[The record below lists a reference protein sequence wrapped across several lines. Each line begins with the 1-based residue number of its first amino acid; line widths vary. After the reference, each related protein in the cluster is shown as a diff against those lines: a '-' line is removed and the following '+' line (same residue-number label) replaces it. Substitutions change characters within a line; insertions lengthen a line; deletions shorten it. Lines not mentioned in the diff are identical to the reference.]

1 MQQESVRSPLP
12 YESRTG
18 SWSPSPMD
26 HHHAAATRSLHS
38 RSPAPNRSPAPYD
51 SPRSTLNRS
60 PSRGGPLT
68 TFADSELTALRSRIA
83 AGVRM
88 SRRATADAP
97 LTGGMS
103 ERIGLFSSG
112 SGYTNTT
119 SSSSEN
125 LHQVSIFL
133 LLAYLPPPPKFIIA
147 LFLV

>member
-1 MQQESVRSPLP
+1 MYQESVRSPLP
-12 YESRTG
+12 YETRTG
-18 SWSPSPMD
+18 SWSPSPID
-26 HHHAAATRSLHS
+26 HYAATRNFHS

-60 PSRGGPLT
+60 PGRGGPLT

-103 ERIGLFSSG
+103 ERIGLFSSN

-119 SSSSEN
+119 STSNDNS
-125 LHQVSIFL
+125 HQVSIF
-133 LLAYLPPPPKFIIA
+133 FTCCFA
-147 LFLV
+147 LECWGYVFTSL

>member
-1 MQQESVRSPLP
+1 
-12 YESRTG
+12 
-18 SWSPSPMD
+18 MD
-26 HHHAAATRSLHS
+26 HYAATRNFHS

-60 PSRGGPLT
+60 PGRGGPFT

-103 ERIGLFSSG
+103 ERIGLFSSS

-119 SSSSEN
+119 SSSNDNS
-125 LHQVSIFL
+125 HQVSIFSLVASLSNIEDMFSL
-133 LLAYLPPPPKFIIA
+133 LYKYHPPTRYYYLKIANAHNQSKFH
-147 LFLV
+147 LQ